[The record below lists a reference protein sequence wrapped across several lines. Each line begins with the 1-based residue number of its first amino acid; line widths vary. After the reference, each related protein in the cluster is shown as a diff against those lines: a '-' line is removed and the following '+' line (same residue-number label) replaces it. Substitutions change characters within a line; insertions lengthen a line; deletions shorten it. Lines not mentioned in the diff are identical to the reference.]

1 LIPSGPV
8 RIKGEV
14 EVTNTTIDTTTFKG
28 IVCGS
33 RHITHEAFQNDVKR
47 AASAFRKLG
56 VGEGACVGIFM
67 RNDIH
72 FMTANHAANYVGAY
86 AVPINWHLA
95 GEELTYILNDSSARV
110 LVIHAD
116 LYRNV
121 KDAISASVSC
131 ILVETHEDIRKP
143 FGLSTE
149 QCTVPEGEADWHYLL
164 DSEQPLLDPPVQ
176 GPSSMLYTS
185 GTTGHPKGVRRIPLN
200 ADDAVAMRDFR
211 TRVYG
216 CAPGAR
222 CTVPGPL
229 YHSAP
234 NGYAMQASKV
244 SDLLVIMPKFDSE
257 DFLALIDEYRLSAA
271 IMVPIMFI
279 RLLKLPDEVRHKFD
293 LSSLEFIIHAAAP
306 CPADVKRRMIEWFG
320 PVINEFYGSTESSA
334 VSACSSEQALAKPG
348 SVGKTVPEA
357 DIRILDEN
365 GNLVPAGQIGEI
377 YSRFP
382 LMDFSYNRKPEA
394 RAAMERD
401 GYITSG
407 DMGYLDEDGFLFIAD
422 RLKDMVISGGVNIY
436 PAEIEAVLHNYPG
449 TKDCVIFGIPD
460 DEFGESLMAVVE
472 AQGDARLDTDDIKAY
487 LREHLAGFK
496 VPRRIEIGMDLPRE
510 DSGKIFKRKLRDKYW
525 QQAGRK
531 I

>member
-1 LIPSGPV
+1 M
-8 RIKGEV
+8 
-14 EVTNTTIDTTTFKG
+14 TNTTIDKTTFKG

-33 RHITHEAFQNDVKR
+33 RHLTHEEFQHDVKR
-47 AASAFRKLG
+47 AASVFNKMG
-56 VGEGACVGIFM
+56 VGEGECVGIFM

-95 GEELTYILNDSSARV
+95 GEELTYILNDSGARV

-116 LYRNV
+116 LYRIV
-121 KDAISASVSC
+121 KDAIPASVSC
-131 ILVETHEDIRKP
+131 LLVETHEDLRKP
-143 FGLSTE
+143 FGLAADV
-149 QCTVPEGEADWHYLL
+149 CIVPEGEADWQRLL
-164 DSEQPLLDPPVQ
+164 DSEKPSQSPPVQ

-185 GTTGHPKGVRRIPLN
+185 GTTGHPKGVRRVPLN
-200 ADDAVAMRDFR
+200 AEGTASMRDFR

-216 CAPGAR
+216 CGPGAR

-234 NGYAMQASKV
+234 NGYSMQASKI
-244 SDLLVIMPKFDSE
+244 SDLLLIIPKFDSRE
-257 DFLALIDEYRLSAA
+257 FLALIEEYRLTAA

-279 RLLKLPDEVRHKFD
+279 RLLKLPDGVRNKYD

-334 VSACSSEQALAKPG
+334 VSACNSEQALAKPG

-357 DIRILDEN
+357 DIRILDEQ
-365 GNLVPAGQIGEI
+365 GNPVPAGEIGEI
-377 YSRFP
+377 YSKFP
-382 LMDFSYNRKPEA
+382 LMDFTYNRKPEA
-394 RAAMERD
+394 RAAMEKD

-422 RLKDMVISGGVNIY
+422 RVKDMVISGGVNIY

-449 TKDCVIFGIPD
+449 IKDCVIFGIPD
-460 DEFGESLMAVVE
+460 EEFGEALMAVVE
-472 AQGDARLDTDDIKAY
+472 AQDDVKLDTDHIKSY

-496 VPRRIEIGMDLPRE
+496 VPRRIEIGKDLPRE
-510 DSGKIFKRKLRDKYW
+510 DSGKIFKRKLRDNYW